1 MTHVEEILK
10 AVSEELSG
18 VATGDAVIGSPI
30 PLGEVTIYPISMV
43 SVGMGGGGGEGET
56 AAEAGT
62 KGEKGVGG
70 GSGGGARACPVAVL
84 AVSAAGVKVV
94 PLPQRRGAVERLLER
109 IPDLLSRVKGAA
121 GS

>member
-1 MTHVEEILK
+1 MTQVEEILK

-18 VATGDAVIGSPI
+18 VATGDAVVGSPI
-30 PLGEVTIYPISMV
+30 PLGEVIIYPISMV

-56 AAEAGT
+56 VAAAGA
-62 KGEKGVGG
+62 KGEKGMGG

-94 PLPQRRGAVERLLER
+94 PLPQRRGVVEKLLER
-109 IPDLLSRVKGAA
+109 IPDLVNRVKAAA
-121 GS
+121 GA